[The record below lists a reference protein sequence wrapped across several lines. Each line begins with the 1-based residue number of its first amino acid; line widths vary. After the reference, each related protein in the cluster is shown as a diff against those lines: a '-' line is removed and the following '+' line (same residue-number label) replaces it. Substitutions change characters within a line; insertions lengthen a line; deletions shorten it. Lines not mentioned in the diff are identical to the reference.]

1 MRPLPE
7 RPIAEAHETEAEL
20 AAVLDLLWR
29 RLHGIHEQEVT
40 RTAARLR
47 QASGETRAAAE
58 ALSITILR
66 AEAPLGHR
74 RAVTRVPPA
83 PSAHH
88 QSFSASHREK
98 SASARAALNRVS
110 GLHLAAALLCRG
122 VDAPRPASDLEKEN
136 VDAFSQWPCQAQ

>member
-20 AAVLDLLWR
+20 TAVLDLLWR
-29 RLHGIHEQEVT
+29 KLHGIVT
-40 RTAARLR
+40 RTVARLR

-74 RAVTRVPPA
+74 RAVTHVPPA

-122 VDAPRPASDLEKEN
+122 IDAPRPASDLEKEN